1 MTLLP
6 IFAFG
11 VLITGIAFLGVL
23 QADEIKQSE
32 KRLRVKQ
39 RNQKGAFEEEK
50 VPTQSME
57 RARIEAV

>member
-23 QADEIKQSE
+23 QVDEIKQSE

-39 RNQKGAFEEEK
+39 RNQKGAFEEK
-50 VPTQSME
+50 VPAQSME
-57 RARIEAV
+57 RARIETV